1 MLYRLVT
8 TFLYFCIVISK
19 NTIKLIHSLGTK
31 KGREKTGLFVAEG
44 PKVVGDL
51 RTAGFH
57 AEQVIED
64 PDDVR
69 HVSFLQHPQGVL
81 GVFRIPEYAFTKV
94 GGTDNLHGLVLAL
107 DGVQDPGNVGTIIRV
122 ADWFGIED
130 IVCSAQ
136 TADCWSPKVIQAT
149 MGSIARVRVRYVGD
163 LARFISTLPDDYP
176 VYGTLLNGKNIYS
189 SPLTEDGLIVMG
201 NEGNGISNEVRPL
214 IKSPLLIPNY
224 PEGRSTADSLNVAIA
239 TAVTCAEF
247 RRRVVVKG

>member
-1 MLYRLVT
+1 M
-8 TFLYFCIVISK
+8 
-19 NTIKLIHSLGTK
+19 
-31 KGREKTGLFVAEG
+31 
-44 PKVVGDL
+44 
-51 RTAGFH
+51 
-57 AEQVIED
+57 
-64 PDDVR
+64 
-69 HVSFLQHPQGVL
+69 
-81 GVFRIPEYAFTKV
+81 
-94 GGTDNLHGLVLAL
+94 LAL

>member
-69 HVSFLQHPQGVL
+69 HASFLQRLAEQTICTDSCSPSTE
-81 GVFRIPEYAFTKV
+81 FR
-94 GGTDNLHGLVLAL
+94 
-107 DGVQDPGNVGTIIRV
+107 
-122 ADWFGIED
+122 
-130 IVCSAQ
+130 
-136 TADCWSPKVIQAT
+136 IQAT
-149 MGSIARVRVRYVGD
+149 WER
-163 LARFISTLPDDYP
+163 
-176 VYGTLLNGKNIYS
+176 
-189 SPLTEDGLIVMG
+189 
-201 NEGNGISNEVRPL
+201 
-214 IKSPLLIPNY
+214 
-224 PEGRSTADSLNVAIA
+224 
-239 TAVTCAEF
+239 
-247 RRRVVVKG
+247 

>member
-1 MLYRLVT
+1 
-8 TFLYFCIVISK
+8 
-19 NTIKLIHSLGTK
+19 
-31 KGREKTGLFVAEG
+31 
-44 PKVVGDL
+44 
-51 RTAGFH
+51 
-57 AEQVIED
+57 
-64 PDDVR
+64 
-69 HVSFLQHPQGVL
+69 
-81 GVFRIPEYAFTKV
+81 
-94 GGTDNLHGLVLAL
+94 
-107 DGVQDPGNVGTIIRV
+107 
-122 ADWFGIED
+122 
-130 IVCSAQ
+130 
-136 TADCWSPKVIQAT
+136 